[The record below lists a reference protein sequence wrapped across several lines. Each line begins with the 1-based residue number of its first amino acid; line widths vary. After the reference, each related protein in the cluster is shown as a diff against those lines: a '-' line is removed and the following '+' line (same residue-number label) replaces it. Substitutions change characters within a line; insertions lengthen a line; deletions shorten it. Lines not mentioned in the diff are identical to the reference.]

1 MENGIIKLKEIC
13 KVYTDRLSELLA
25 DGYVLNAKTTPG
37 TQGEYGRMDLTKDG
51 GKTVRRIYMDR
62 GYTND
67 GDLTFYSSVD
77 TLSIIEEDFENV
89 RGQTLWNGRGKLVN
103 KQTYYLLDRKRSLY
117 EMDNNTSYVKDLK
130 IVATADKKHYDRCE
144 NYGSHVSKTHK
155 FKATPKVLSIVNQYK
170 GFKTVKLNDIDCVEV
185 DKYGK
190 EIYYRVVVKNKPK
203 ALIIEKGSWKN
214 RNR

>member
-67 GDLTFYSSVD
+67 GDLAFYSSVD
-77 TLSIIEEDFENV
+77 TLSIRVFRPIPSSSSAFPA
-89 RGQTLWNGRGKLVN
+89 
-103 KQTYYLLDRKRSLY
+103 KRRRAS
-117 EMDNNTSYVKDLK
+117 
-130 IVATADKKHYDRCE
+130 AR
-144 NYGSHVSKTHK
+144 VS
-155 FKATPKVLSIVNQYK
+155 AS
-170 GFKTVKLNDIDCVEV
+170 
-185 DKYGK
+185 
-190 EIYYRVVVKNKPK
+190 
-203 ALIIEKGSWKN
+203 
-214 RNR
+214 